1 MIGGS
6 AFLEKVYKYLPETS
20 FTDKYIGFPN
30 AAVDRIV
37 PLQHHEDPLFV
48 QVEPFKEWVIDDKRK
63 IKNPIKRGF
72 ICR

>member
-30 AAVDRIV
+30 AAVGPNR
-37 PLQHHEDPLFV
+37 
-48 QVEPFKEWVIDDKRK
+48 
-63 IKNPIKRGF
+63 PITTP
-72 ICR
+72 